1 MKDTLYARPHD
12 DLVDFV
18 FNEQVAHVFADMIS
32 RSVPGYA
39 TVVSVAGVLAQHYA
53 QPNSRLYD
61 LGCSLGAATLS
72 MYHAIDPQQHQLI
85 AVDNAWSMVQKAQS
99 ILHKEGAREGLAW
112 VCADLRD
119 ISVCEASVVLLNYTL
134 QFIPVQD
141 RMPLLRK
148 IYQGMQPGGVLML
161 SEKICFP
168 DPSQQQLNT
177 ELHHAF
183 KRSHGYSE
191 LEISQK
197 RAALEQVLLPEAI
210 DTHLQRL
217 REVGFASAQV
227 WFQCFNFASF
237 IALK

>member
-1 MKDTLYARPHD
+1 M
-12 DLVDFV
+12 
-18 FNEQVAHVFADMIS
+18 
-32 RSVPGYA
+32 
-39 TVVSVAGVLAQHYA
+39 
-53 QPNSRLYD
+53 
-61 LGCSLGAATLS
+61 
-72 MYHAIDPQQHQLI
+72 
-85 AVDNAWSMVQKAQS
+85 
-99 ILHKEGAREGLAW
+99 
-112 VCADLRD
+112 
-119 ISVCEASVVLLNYTL
+119 VLLNYTL

-141 RMPLLRK
+141 RTPLLRK